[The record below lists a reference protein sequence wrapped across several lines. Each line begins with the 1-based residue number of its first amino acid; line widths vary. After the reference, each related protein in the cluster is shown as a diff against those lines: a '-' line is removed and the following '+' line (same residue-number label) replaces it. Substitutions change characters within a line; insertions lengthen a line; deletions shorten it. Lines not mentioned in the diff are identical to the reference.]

1 MRQTEFWRRMDKRF
15 GPTYARSLAS
25 DYRLPK
31 IGATVD
37 DALAG
42 GVDVKSIWDAIC
54 AEFDMPGQLR

>member
-1 MRQTEFWRRMDKRF
+1 MDKRF

-37 DALAG
+37 DALRD
-42 GVDVKSIWDAIC
+42 GVDVKAVWDAIC